1 MASADDE
8 RVDKQL
14 EGILGGYLPRRLEER
29 LPFVT
34 LTYASSIDSRIS
46 SGPGVRTTISH
57 IQTKAM
63 TQYLRLHHDGI
74 LIGVNT
80 ANADNP
86 GLNCKYPVPY
96 SKEQS
101 PIPLIVDPHC
111 RWTLDSEAKIVQLAR
126 AKEGK
131 APWALVKSGNSYKD
145 GQTDVL
151 KSVGGRVIEL
161 DDFAWKAVFT
171 RLKSLGLD
179 SIMVEGGAHVINS
192 LLQESSLVNSLIV
205 TIGSTFL
212 GQSGVQV
219 SPLAP
224 ASLSNVEWWTGIRDA
239 VICATISP

>member
-1 MASADDE
+1 MASTDDD
-8 RVDKQL
+8 RVDEHL
-14 EGILGGYLPRRLEER
+14 EGILTGYLPRKLEER

-34 LTYASSIDSRIS
+34 LTYASSLDSRIS

-96 SKEQS
+96 STAQS

-111 RWTLDSEAKIVQLAR
+111 RWALTPEAKIIQLAR
-126 AKEGK
+126 RKEGK
-131 APWALVKSGNSYKD
+131 APWALVRAGNSYQE
-145 GQTDVL
+145 GQAEVL
-151 KSVGGRVIEL
+151 KSVGGRVVEL
-161 DDFAWKAVFT
+161 GDFAWKAVFA
-171 RLKSLGLD
+171 RLKTQGLD

-192 LLQESSLVNSLIV
+192 LLQEASLVNSLIV

-212 GQSGVQV
+212 GQNGVQV
-219 SPLAP
+219 SPPAP
-224 ASLSNVEWWTGIRDA
+224 ASLTNVKWWTGIRDA
-239 VICATISP
+239 VICAEISP